1 MFVIAGC
8 GSSSSSS
15 VDPATVTP
23 KGVPIFIEGS
33 IQPEEEVA
41 TNIEGL
47 AERIAGIDDLG
58 GLIVEEVEKEA
69 SDSDEPLDF
78 AGEIQPWLGE
88 EAGMYL
94 ESYNGDDFHGY
105 GVAIEATDTGAAQD
119 FIDSHSKTD
128 DGTAYKAGSYEG
140 VDYKIDPT
148 EETAVG
154 IIGDFLVIAE
164 TEKSFKAMVDASE
177 GESLADNETYGDA
190 TANTPGGSLVNVFVD
205 VGALI
210 DQSGGA
216 IDPDAKQF
224 LDTAGI
230 EPEDATAIASLVP
243 GTDQI
248 EIEVSSTLSGDN
260 PPTGDASKLLG
271 ELPASSVAAISSADF
286 GDRFAEVIDEIDE
299 EGIPGEI
306 PPNQLKKTMK
316 EAGIDLEKIGSSVG
330 NLGVFVEGNTESNL
344 GGAIVLETKSPSEAK
359 NTVANVG
366 LLLRATKTPGVT
378 AISGKLSGFSVRSDD
393 IGPEPLVVAA
403 AGERIAVAY
412 GLPAATRALAAGGA
426 PLSGN
431 AAYKEAVS
439 ALGGTPISGFI
450 DGPAA
455 VRLAAALVP
464 ADEKDGFNEAKPYLD
479 KIDFVAIGGGAS
491 GDRSTVKLI
500 AGIGK

>member
-1 MFVIAGC
+1 MLVIAGC

-15 VDPATVTP
+15 ADPATVTP

-58 GLIVEEVEKEA
+58 GLIVEEAEKEA

-94 ESYNGDDFHGY
+94 ESYDGDDFHGY

-119 FIDSHSKTD
+119 FIDSHSKTH
-128 DGTAYKAGSYEG
+128 DGTVYKEGNYEG

-154 IIGDFLVIAE
+154 IVGDFLVIAE

-190 TANTPGGSLVNVFVD
+190 TENTPDGSLVNVFVD

-286 GDRFAEVIDEIDE
+286 GDRFVEVIDEIDE

-330 NLGVFVEGNTESNL
+330 NLGVFVEGNSESNL
-344 GGAIVLETKSPSEAK
+344 GGAIVLETTSPSEAK

-393 IGPEPLVVAA
+393 LGPEPLVVAA

-464 ADEKDGFNEAKPYLD
+464 TDEKDGFDEAKPYLD

>member
-1 MFVIAGC
+1 MLVIAGC
-8 GSSSSSS
+8 GSSSSTSA
-15 VDPATVTP
+15 DPATVTP
-23 KGVPIFIEGS
+23 KGVPVFIEGS
-33 IQPEEEVA
+33 IRPEADVA
-41 TNIEGL
+41 KNVEAL
-47 AERIAGIDDLG
+47 AESIAGIDDLG
-58 GLIVEEVEKEA
+58 ALIVEEAEKEA

-78 AGEIQPWLGE
+78 EAEIEPWLGD

-94 ESYNGDDFHGY
+94 ESYDGEDFHGY
-105 GVAIEATDTGAAQD
+105 GVAIAATDTGAAQD
-119 FIDSHSKTD
+119 FLDDHSKAD
-128 DGTAYKAGSYEG
+128 DGTAFKAGSYEG

-148 EETAVG
+148 DDTAVG
-154 IIGDFLVIAE
+154 IVGDFVVIAE
-164 TEKSFKAMVDASE
+164 TEKSFKAMIDASE
-177 GESLADNETYGDA
+177 GESLAENEVYTDA
-190 TANTPGGSLVNVFVD
+190 AASAPSGSIVDVFVD
-205 VGALI
+205 VGGLI

-243 GTDQI
+243 GTDQV

-306 PPNQLKKTMK
+306 PPGELKKTMK

-344 GGAIVLETKSPSEAK
+344 GGAIVLETKSSSEAK

-378 AISGKLSGFSVRSDD
+378 AISGKLSGFSVRSEDL
-393 IGPEPLVVAA
+393 GPQPLVVAA
-403 AGERIAVAY
+403 AGERIAIAY

-455 VRLAAALVP
+455 VRLATALVP
-464 ADEKDGFNEAKPYLD
+464 ADEKDGFDEAKPYLD